1 MADTIIINK
10 KEKSRLSASRCFSDF
25 TECLIYI
32 PRRLV
37 ARSGL
42 NQKRMKHAG
51 IHSIKLY

>member
-10 KEKSRLSASRCFSDF
+10 KKSRFPASRCSDHRVYY
-25 TECLIYI
+25 YI

-37 ARSGL
+37 ARSDL